1 MLYPSVKIGVMK
13 DIHINKEL
21 HLIAI
26 PLRFIV
32 AGELD
37 RYDYFEGRFWSR

>member
-1 MLYPSVKIGVMK
+1 MLYPSVKMGVMK

-32 AGELD
+32 AGELG
-37 RYDYFEGRFWSR
+37 YDYFEGRFWSR

>member
-1 MLYPSVKIGVMK
+1 MK
-13 DIHINKEL
+13 DNHMNKAL

-26 PLRFIV
+26 PLRFIP

-37 RYDYFEGRFWSR
+37 RYGYFEGRFWRR